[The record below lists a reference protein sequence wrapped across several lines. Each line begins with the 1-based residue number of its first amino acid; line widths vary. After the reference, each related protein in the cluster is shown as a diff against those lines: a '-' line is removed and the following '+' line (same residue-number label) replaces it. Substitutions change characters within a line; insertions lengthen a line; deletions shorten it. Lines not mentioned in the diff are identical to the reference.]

1 MSADLSMTNRARGWV
16 AFGGTVII
24 ATAMLAGCAAGSSP
38 TSSSGGKSAGTLVLD
53 NVFNDTGLDP
63 GYQAAV
69 TSNMVFRATYDTLL
83 SFNGSNVTT
92 PVPDAAL
99 SYTESSDAKVF
110 TFKLRTMKFSDG
122 TPLTAQ
128 DVVFS
133 FNRLKYINGVEA
145 FLLDGI
151 TVTAPNP
158 QTVVLTS
165 ATPNPAIPRIVT
177 TPELSILNAKLV
189 EAHGGTDAPDAAKA
203 DKAQSWLNYH
213 SAGSGPYVVSAVEQ
227 NTQVTLTANP
237 DYWGPKPAFGTVI
250 VRNVPAATQYL
261 DIQRDSDEIAYDI
274 TGTEAQTLKSN
285 SRLQVV
291 LRPSTNIFYMG
302 MQLNAKVSPDTANKD
317 IWNAVKYGLDYQRLT
332 ALGGGGAAQMPGIV
346 PQGLLG
352 ALPHSDIVQQ
362 DLAKAK
368 AYVKASGIAHPT
380 FALNYIP
387 DFSIFGVSLQ
397 QVAQIVQASLAQVGI
412 NVTLQG
418 LPFSQDLA
426 LTNAGKA
433 QATVEL
439 SAIDYPDPNDFL
451 LDTPGGE
458 AGTRY
463 GYTQQAYPATYALAQ
478 QAGSTVSDSQR
489 ATLFQQ
495 LQQQMNT
502 YSPWIPEFQPESIL
516 VGTSNLTG
524 VESNDIWGVNLATVG
539 VK

>member
-16 AFGGTVII
+16 AFAGIVIVGTG
-24 ATAMLAGCAAGSSP
+24 MLAGCAAGSSGN
-38 TSSSGGKSAGTLVLD
+38 SSSGSKSAGTLVLD
-53 NVFNDTGLDP
+53 NVFNNSGLDP
-63 GYQAAV
+63 GHEAAV

-83 SFNGSNVTT
+83 TLNGSDITT
-92 PVPDAAL
+92 PVPDAAV
-99 SYTESSDAKVF
+99 SYTASADAKVYTF
-110 TFKLRTMKFSDG
+110 TLRKMKFSDG
-122 TPLTAQ
+122 TPVTAQ

-133 FNRLKYINGVEA
+133 FNRLKNINGTEA
-145 FLLDGI
+145 FLLAGI
-151 TVTAPNP
+151 TTTAPNAD
-158 QTVVLTS
+158 TVVLTS

-177 TPELSILNAKLV
+177 TPELSILNAKVV
-189 EAHGGTDAPDAAKA
+189 EAHGGTDAANAATA
-203 DKAQSWLNYH
+203 DKAQSWLNNN
-213 SAGSGPYVVSAVEQ
+213 SAGSGPYVISAVQQ
-227 NTQVTLTANP
+227 NTQYTLTTNP
-237 DYWGPKPAFGTVI
+237 NYWGPRPAFGTVI

-274 TGTEAQTLKSN
+274 TGTEAATLKSN
-285 SRLQVV
+285 SKLQVV
-291 LRPSTNIFYMG
+291 LRASSNIFYMG
-302 MQLNAKVSPDTANKD
+302 MQLNAQKSPDTANKD

-332 ALGGGGAAQMPGIV
+332 ALGGPGAVQMSGIV

-352 ALPHSDIVQQ
+352 ALPTSDIVQQ
-362 DLAKAK
+362 DIARAK

-380 FALNYIP
+380 FKLDYIP

-412 NVTLQG
+412 NVQLLG

-426 LTNAGKA
+426 LTNAGKS

-458 AGTRY
+458 AGLRY
-463 GYTQQAYPATYALAQ
+463 GYTPQAYPAAYSLAQ

-489 ATLFQQ
+489 ATMFQQ

-516 VGTSNLTG
+516 VGSSNLTG
-524 VESNDIWGVNLATVG
+524 VQSNDIWGVNLARVG
-539 VK
+539 TS